1 MADNIHIRKASEIL
15 AALFNDETQ
24 QKGELYSSI
33 FKDWKY
39 VVGPKLSA
47 HSKISNI
54 KNNIVI
60 VEVEH
65 PGWLQLLQV
74 QEKNILSKLQNK
86 NPSLKLRGLSFKIA
100 GMQLKTE
107 RPHLS
112 VEESPV
118 KEVKEVKEEE
128 KSEAK
133 EIETSPI
140 DTDFQNLLLQLK
152 KSIEEKNR

>member
-1 MADNIHIRKASEIL
+1 MADNIHIRKASDIL

-24 QKGELYSSI
+24 QKGQIYSSL

-47 HSKISNI
+47 HSKIVNI
-54 KNNIVI
+54 KNSIVI

-74 QEKNILSKLQNK
+74 QEKNILYKLQTK
-86 NPSLKLRGLSFKIA
+86 NPDLNLRGLSFKIA
-100 GMQLKTE
+100 GTLLKTE
-107 RPHLS
+107 KAILS
-112 VEESPV
+112 VEEVPARQVEEKV
-118 KEVKEVKEEE
+118 KSEVKET
-128 KSEAK
+128 
-133 EIETSPI
+133 ETSPI

-152 KSIEEKNR
+152 KSIEDKNR

>member
-86 NPSLKLRGLSFKIA
+86 NPGLKLRGVSFKIA

-107 RPHLS
+107 RAIAT
-112 VEESPV
+112 VEETPV
-118 KEVKEVKEEE
+118 KKLKEEV